1 MKALSCMTTLFVSA
15 VLLVGSLGCK
25 SSTGGDLL
33 VEDAVPSM
41 EFKTRE
47 DVYRVFGVPDTIRQA
62 GENTDHYYV
71 FRRTGGGGFGV
82 GSAFVGIF
90 FSRSHHA
97 ENTLVFRIDPA
108 GKVISM
114 NRMLGTSVLRGSIWP
129 FGS

>member
-15 VLLVGSLGCK
+15 VLLAGSLGCK
-25 SSTGGDLL
+25 TSTGGDLL
-33 VEDAVPSM
+33 VEDVVPSAT
-41 EFKTRE
+41 FNTKA
-47 DVYRVFGVPDTIRQA
+47 DVYRIFGVPNTIRKA

-71 FRRTGGGGFGV
+71 FRRSGGGGFGV
-82 GSAFVGIF
+82 GSAFIGVF
-90 FSRSHHA
+90 FSRTHHT

-114 NRMLGTSVLRGSIWP
+114 NRMNGTAVLRGSVWP